1 MQRDVAAVEA
11 DIQRLLPLVPYWPPR
26 FSGVKDA
33 LVHIDGVA
41 QWREFTYTEFA
52 GVEQERFRR
61 YVNFNT
67 VRHAFE
73 NGRFDMQ
80 VPGDDW
86 QCRKSK
92 PVTGLKTPTAKY
104 ATMNG
109 MQPRC
114 PAHFYCTNPPTTG
127 AIEHDVQKLFTRI
140 PAWRPSYPSLN
151 AARDY
156 VAESSRCI
164 HFSYSYW
171 HEIEPRRFRTIVN
184 FSTAKRAF
192 QLAKFEIYEGD
203 VGEDESD
210 GTDETAVE
218 GAEVGERKMEVSMLL
233 YGVSSG
239 SGVTSLIETSGFSAT
254 TVFGDAIDSISI
266 AIADT
271 TADTTAGSISA
282 RLSEAL
288 SECASI
294 VQEEA
299 QASAMPSPETI
310 LPLELE
316 VDEDPFKVRA
326 SYRQIHFESEFVH
339 GCGFVLTILSIG
351 PYRCPEA

>member
-1 MQRDVAAVEA
+1 MQRDLAAIEA

-33 LVHIDGVA
+33 LVHVDGVA
-41 QWREFTYTEFA
+41 QWKEFTYTEFA
-52 GVEQERFRR
+52 AVEQERFRR
-61 YVNFNT
+61 YVNYNT

-73 NGRFDMQ
+73 NGRFEMQ

-86 QCRKSK
+86 QCRKPK
-92 PVTGLKTPTAKY
+92 PVTGLKAPTAKY
-104 ATMNG
+104 ATMSG
-109 MQPRC
+109 MPLRC
-114 PAHFYCTNPPTTG
+114 PAQFYSTNPQTTG

-156 VAESSRCI
+156 VADVSRCI

-192 QLAKFEIYEGD
+192 QLAKFGICEGD

-210 GTDETAVE
+210 GTDETAIE
-218 GAEVGERKMEVSMLL
+218 GAEVGERKTGVSTLP
-233 YGVSSG
+233 YGVPSRSG
-239 SGVTSLIETSGFSAT
+239 ITSLIETSGFSAT
-254 TVFGDAIDSISI
+254 TVFGDAIESISI

-271 TADTTAGSISA
+271 TAGAISA
-282 RLSEAL
+282 PLPGAL

-294 VQEEA
+294 VQEEV
-299 QASAMPSPETI
+299 QASAMPPEETI

-316 VDEDPFKVRA
+316 VDEDPFKVCP
-326 SYRQIHFESEFVH
+326 SSRQTHTLSELFTDE
-339 GCGFVLTILSIG
+339 FVLTILSLG